1 MSDGVLRNMEI
12 LKTFHLKLTDEH
24 GLSASSADQV
34 TKNARVVKRQAGEL
48 VFAAGDDLQELF
60 FIGSGLVRYFYVTPD
75 GREFNK
81 SFVSSEKRG
90 RTLVYR
96 PALSRDAY
104 QSRSLDNLS
113 NKLFDGAPAALVA
126 HLVEDGD
133 LTDEAL
139 VEIRKLLDQ
148 RLGK

>member
-1 MSDGVLRNMEI
+1 MTI
-12 LKTFHLKLTDEH
+12 LWRLETASVRDILENTGPDRDMAYT
-24 GLSASSADQV
+24 SAATVMRILED
-34 TKNARVVKRQAGEL
+34 
-48 VFAAGDDLQELF
+48 
-60 FIGSGLVRYFYVTPD
+60 
-75 GREFNK
+75 K